1 MEEVMRIIATVVAAI
16 ALSLAWAQVSAQE
29 DTDRYTLEKTDRGY
43 VRMDRR
49 TGEMSLCEERSGQ
62 LVCKLA
68 ADERAAFQD
77 DTERL
82 EAAIEAL
89 EERIAKLESGLAAE
103 PRDALP
109 TEEEFEKTMGYMER
123 FLRRFMGIAKDF
135 ENEPAERE
143 APPADPQ
150 KT

>member
-1 MEEVMRIIATVVAAI
+1 MEEVMRAIATIVAAI
-16 ALSLAWAQVSAQE
+16 AMSLAGAPVFAQDNA
-29 DTDRYTLEKTDRGY
+29 DRYTLEKTDNGY

-68 ADERAAFQD
+68 ADERAAFQA

-82 EAAIEAL
+82 EAAIQAL
-89 EERIAKLESGLAAE
+89 EERVAKLESGLTAKL
-103 PRDALP
+103 DQALP

-123 FLRRFMGIAKDF
+123 FLRRFMGIAKDL
-135 ENEPAERE
+135 EEEPAKPET
-143 APPADPQ
+143 PPADPQ

>member
-1 MEEVMRIIATVVAAI
+1 MRLIVIAAGAAFV
-16 ALSLAWAQVSAQE
+16 SLAGAQVFAQ
-29 DTDRYTLEKTDRGY
+29 DDADRYRLEKTDRGY

-49 TGEMSLCEERSGQ
+49 TGEMSLCEESSGQ

-77 DTERL
+77 ETERL

-89 EERIAKLESGLAAE
+89 EERVVKLERGLTTKL
-103 PRDALP
+103 DQGLP

-123 FLRRFMGIAKDF
+123 FLRRFMGIAKDL
-135 ENEPAERE
+135 ENEADEPKT
-143 APPADPQ
+143 PPADPQ

>member
-1 MEEVMRIIATVVAAI
+1 MRAIATVVAAI
-16 ALSLAWAQVSAQE
+16 AMSLAGAEVFAQ
-29 DTDRYTLEKTDRGY
+29 DDPDRYTLEKTEKGY

-49 TGEMSLCEERSGQ
+49 TGEMSLCEERAGQ

-68 ADERAAFQD
+68 ADERAAFQA

-82 EAAIEAL
+82 EAAVEAL
-89 EERIAKLESGLAAE
+89 EERVAKLESGLTAKL
-103 PRDALP
+103 DQALP
-109 TEEEFEKTMGYMER
+109 TEEEFEKTMSYMER

-135 ENEPAERE
+135 EKEPESTE
-143 APPADPQ
+143 TPPADPQ

>member
-1 MEEVMRIIATVVAAI
+1 MEEVMRAVATVVAVI
-16 ALSLAWAQVSAQE
+16 AMSFAGAQVFAQ
-29 DTDRYTLEKTDRGY
+29 DDPDRYTLEKTENGY

-68 ADERAAFQD
+68 ADERAAFQAD
-77 DTERL
+77 NERL

-89 EERIAKLESGLAAE
+89 EERVAKLESGLAAKF
-103 PRDALP
+103 DQALP

-123 FLRRFMGIAKDF
+123 FLRRFMGIAKDL
-135 ENEPAERE
+135 ENETDEPQT
-143 APPADPQ
+143 PPADPQ

>member
-1 MEEVMRIIATVVAAI
+1 MEEVMRAVATVVAVI
-16 ALSLAWAQVSAQE
+16 AMSFAGAQVFAQ
-29 DTDRYTLEKTDRGY
+29 DDPDRYTLEKTENGY

-68 ADERAAFQD
+68 ADERAAFQAD
-77 DTERL
+77 NERL

-89 EERIAKLESGLAAE
+89 EERVAKLESGLTAKF
-103 PRDALP
+103 DQALP

-123 FLRRFMGIAKDF
+123 FLRRFMGIAKDL
-135 ENEPAERE
+135 ENETDEPQT
-143 APPADPQ
+143 PPADPQ

>member
-1 MEEVMRIIATVVAAI
+1 MRIIATAFAAI
-16 ALSLAWAQVSAQE
+16 ALSLVGAQAFAQ
-29 DTDRYTLEKTDRGY
+29 DDPDRYALEKTDRGY

-49 TGEMSLCEERSGQ
+49 TGEMSLCEERAGQ

-68 ADERAAFQD
+68 ADERAALQN

-89 EERIAKLESGLAAE
+89 EDRVAKLESGLAAK
-103 PRDALP
+103 PGDALP

-135 ENEPAERE
+135 ENEPAKPE

>member
-16 ALSLAWAQVSAQE
+16 ALALVGAQVFAQ
-29 DTDRYTLEKTDRGY
+29 DNPDRYTLEKTDRGY

-62 LVCKLA
+62 LVCQLA

-77 DTERL
+77 ETERL

-89 EERIAKLESGLAAE
+89 EERVAKLESGLSAQL
-103 PRDALP
+103 DQALP

-143 APPADPQ
+143 TAPADPQ

>member
-1 MEEVMRIIATVVAAI
+1 MRTIVAVFAATAM
-16 ALSLAWAQVSAQE
+16 SLAGAQVFAQ
-29 DTDRYTLEKTDRGY
+29 DGADRFTLEKTEKGY

-77 DTERL
+77 ETERL
-82 EAAIEAL
+82 EAALEAL
-89 EERIAKLESGLAAE
+89 EERVAKLESGLSAQLD
-103 PRDALP
+103 RALP

-123 FLRRFMGIAKDF
+123 FLRRFMGIAKDL
-135 ENEPAERE
+135 ENETDEPKT
-143 APPADPQ
+143 PPADPQ

>member
-1 MEEVMRIIATVVAAI
+1 MRLIATAFAAI
-16 ALSLAWAQVSAQE
+16 ALSLVGAQVFAQD
-29 DTDRYTLEKTDRGY
+29 DTDRYTLEKTGNGY

-68 ADERAAFQD
+68 ADERAAFQA

-89 EERIAKLESGLAAE
+89 EERVAKLESGLAAE
-103 PRDALP
+103 PGDALS
-109 TEEEFEKTMGYMER
+109 TEEEFEKTIGYMER

-135 ENEPAERE
+135 EEEPAKPE

>member
-1 MEEVMRIIATVVAAI
+1 MRAIATVVAAI
-16 ALSLAWAQVSAQE
+16 AMSLAGAQVFAQ
-29 DTDRYTLEKTDRGY
+29 DDPDRYTLEKTGNGY

-68 ADERAAFQD
+68 ADERAAFQA

-89 EERIAKLESGLAAE
+89 EERVAKLESGLTTKLD
-103 PRDALP
+103 RALP

-135 ENEPAERE
+135 EEEPAKPE

>member
-1 MEEVMRIIATVVAAI
+1 MEEVMRAIATVVAAI
-16 ALSLAWAQVSAQE
+16 AMSFAGAQVFAQ
-29 DTDRYTLEKTDRGY
+29 DNTDRYTLEKTPNGY

-49 TGEMSLCEERSGQ
+49 TGEMSLCEERAGQ

-68 ADERAAFQD
+68 ADERAAFQAH
-77 DTERL
+77 TERL

-89 EERIAKLESGLAAE
+89 EERVAKLESGLTAKL
-103 PRDALP
+103 DQALP

-123 FLRRFMGIAKDF
+123 FLRRFMGIAKDL
-135 ENEPAERE
+135 EEKPARPE